1 MLPQME
7 MIQLHLVVIIYYSV
21 SIIYHLSSIIYYI
34 LTELS
39 DVFHNKFKD
48 ARVFV
53 SWLGA
58 GVLNNNF

>member
-1 MLPQME
+1 ME

-21 SIIYHLSSIIYYI
+21 SIIYYI